1 MADPGSKAGRG
12 RLLGEIG
19 KMRQFQVGM
28 GVDQTRHEHG
38 VGMVKDFRTR
48 ITAGDFPEPADPNN
62 FSCLHC

>member
-1 MADPGSKAGRG
+1 
-12 RLLGEIG
+12 
-19 KMRQFQVGM
+19 MRQFQVGM

-48 ITAGDFPEPADPNN
+48 ITAGDFPEPVDPNN